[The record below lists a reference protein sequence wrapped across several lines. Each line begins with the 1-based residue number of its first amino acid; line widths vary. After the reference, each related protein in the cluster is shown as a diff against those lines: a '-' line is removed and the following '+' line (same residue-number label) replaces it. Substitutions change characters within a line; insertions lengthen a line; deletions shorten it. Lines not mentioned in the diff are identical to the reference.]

1 MIMYDQIN
9 LWAFIMLCNVQ
20 PVHFAKMRYTKFHD
34 AQAKKKKGLPNSSLH
49 LTTKEKSLCIHICT
63 QDN

>member
-20 PVHFAKMRYTKFHD
+20 PVHFAKIKYSKFHN
-34 AQAKKKKGLPNSSLH
+34 AQAKKKKGIAKQFPSFN
-49 LTTKEKSLCIHICT
+49 
-63 QDN
+63 N